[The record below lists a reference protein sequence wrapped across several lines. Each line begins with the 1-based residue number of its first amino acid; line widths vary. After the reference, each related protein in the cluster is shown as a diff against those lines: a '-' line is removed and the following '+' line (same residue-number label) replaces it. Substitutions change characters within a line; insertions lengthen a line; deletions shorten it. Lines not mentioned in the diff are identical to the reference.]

1 MNKSASQLTRGRF
14 QVEPNNL
21 DGHVARDPS
30 QHRLFLRVSN
40 TS

>member
-1 MNKSASQLTRGRF
+1 MNKSDSQLTRGRL
-14 QVEPNNL
+14 QVENDIQ
-21 DGHVARDPS
+21 DGRVACGHA